1 MLGERG
7 LGLVTRYLEGIGAT
21 APVALAGMALT
32 AFASL
37 GFLHRRRER
46 RRLAASFPPPMR
58 EKLERGDGAPLA
70 PSRRLITA
78 LCADLRDF
86 TGLAETLPPDAVA
99 EMLREY
105 LTETSGVVFRHG
117 GAVITCVGDYL
128 VAIYNA
134 PVDDPDHAASAVR
147 SALELQELT
156 LQISARWQERLG
168 TVVRSGI
175 GIATGPAVVGTMGPD
190 DRLAYT
196 ALGAT
201 VDLAGHLQALTAE
214 YGAAIVVSD
223 ATRRG
228 LGADIHTRR
237 LGEARGP
244 GAAPPVTVH
253 GVLPADIRKQP
264 RAVLEVAATLVLLGA
279 GQTCLVTTRDVGEG
293 GMALGGVPAA
303 WVPGTRVEIRCEGGL
318 LPRPLLAEGV
328 IAWRRGDEAGISF
341 EALDPETAPTV
352 AEYVTA
358 RGRRSVAG
366 FPPLC

>member
-1 MLGERG
+1 MMLGDRG
-7 LGLVTRYLEGIGAT
+7 VGFVTRYLEGIGAA

-46 RRLAASFPPPMR
+46 RRLAAAFPPPIR
-58 EKLERGDGAPLA
+58 EQLERGDDAGLA
-70 PSRRLITA
+70 PNRRLITV
-78 LCADLRDF
+78 LCADLRGF
-86 TGLAETLPPDAVA
+86 TGLAETLAPDAVA

-105 LTETSGVVFRHG
+105 LTEMTGVVFRHG
-117 GAVITCVGDYL
+117 GAVTTCAGDCL

-134 PVDDPDHAASAVR
+134 PVDDPDHAGSAVR
-147 SALELQELT
+147 TALELQERT
-156 LQISARWQERLG
+156 LQVSARWQARLG

-175 GIATGPAVVGTMGPD
+175 GIATGRAVVGTMGPD

-214 YGAAIVVSD
+214 YGTAILVSEG
-223 ATRRG
+223 TRRA
-228 LGADIHTRR
+228 LSADVLTRQM
-237 LGEARGP
+237 GEARGP
-244 GAAPPVTVH
+244 GSAPPVTVH

-293 GMALGGVPAA
+293 GMALGGVPTA
-303 WVPGTRVEIRCEGGL
+303 WTPGTRVEIRCEGGL

-341 EALDPETAPTV
+341 AALDPETAPTV
-352 AEYVTA
+352 AEYVTT
-358 RGRRSVAG
+358 RGRR
-366 FPPLC
+366 